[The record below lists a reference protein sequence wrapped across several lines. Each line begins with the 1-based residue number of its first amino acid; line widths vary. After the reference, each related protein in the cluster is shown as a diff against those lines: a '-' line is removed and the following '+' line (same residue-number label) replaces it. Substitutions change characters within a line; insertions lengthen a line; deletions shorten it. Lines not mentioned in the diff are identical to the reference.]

1 MPILFFQ
8 KTEDLVPKNTL
19 YYRGLSYMA
28 GLEHKNKNY
37 AKSNYLFAQVFDQCP
52 QLRIVATYSFH
63 PQEQADW
70 NASLA
75 MTKNNDE
82 KAALWAIRGYYADEE
97 RAIQEI
103 YKLNPKNQH
112 LDYLLSRLI
121 NKQEN
126 ILDRSFKDQTVIQNK
141 LGIKNR
147 LNKNQIKLV
156 FDIANSNTTAQPY
169 LWNIAA
175 GYLET
180 LNGNFAQADKKFCT
194 SGR

>member
-1 MPILFFQ
+1 M
-8 KTEDLVPKNTL
+8 
-19 YYRGLSYMA
+19 
-28 GLEHKNKNY
+28 
-37 AKSNYLFAQVFDQCP
+37 QVFAQCP

-112 LDYLLSRLI
+112 LDYLLS
-121 NKQEN
+121 
-126 ILDRSFKDQTVIQNK
+126 
-141 LGIKNR
+141 
-147 LNKNQIKLV
+147 
-156 FDIANSNTTAQPY
+156 
-169 LWNIAA
+169 
-175 GYLET
+175 
-180 LNGNFAQADKKFCT
+180 
-194 SGR
+194 

>member
-1 MPILFFQ
+1 MKRVQNIEKKYYEVTDSFLKNRYWLLTIKAYFYSNNKPNADSFFQ

-103 YKLNPKNQH
+103 YK
-112 LDYLLSRLI
+112 
-121 NKQEN
+121 
-126 ILDRSFKDQTVIQNK
+126 
-141 LGIKNR
+141 
-147 LNKNQIKLV
+147 
-156 FDIANSNTTAQPY
+156 
-169 LWNIAA
+169 
-175 GYLET
+175 
-180 LNGNFAQADKKFCT
+180 
-194 SGR
+194 